1 MGGEVRSI
9 MHVSGPVYAYSKD
22 KPRSSILL
30 RGFSCNV
37 FAIDQGDEAWLVDAG
52 CGLIDRPRRIARWMR
67 ADGLNPAKITRLF
80 LTHAHPDH
88 GGGIGYFSTQFG
100 TEVCIHESEEPAL
113 AGGSRHLW
121 ESESIAARGKI
132 RDFYPAPMWLV
143 RSFARYSIGSTPRV
157 GKARLLKDGDVVKGS
172 KCDIVTIHT
181 PGHVPGHACYYLPG
195 HKAAFIGDLIDPSF
209 DHKASLNFPSSDF
222 DQMCQSIQAMA
233 RLDTEILCA
242 AHAKD
247 VMLGAGAIQE
257 LFAGTLAILNR
268 ARETTIDLLKRPG
281 GIRLK
286 DFAGHYPKETW
297 LMQDQICV
305 PFAVI
310 KSLEKEGRI
319 KAENGRYQLSETGI
333 A

>member
-1 MGGEVRSI
+1 

-22 KPRSSILL
+22 KPLSNVFL

-37 FAIDQGDEAWLVDAG
+37 FAIDQGDEVWLVDAG
-52 CGLIDRPRRIARWMR
+52 CGLIGRPRRIARWMK
-67 ADGLNPAKITRLF
+67 ADGLNPAMITRIF

-88 GGGIGYFSTQFG
+88 AGGIGFFSRRFG
-100 TEVCIHESEEPAL
+100 SEVYVHESEEIAL

-121 ESESIAARGKI
+121 DSESTAARGKI

-143 RSFARYSIGSTPRV
+143 RSFARYSIGSTPRAAKV
-157 GKARLLKDGDVVKGS
+157 RLLKDGDVVKGS
-172 KCDIVTIHT
+172 KVDIVTIHT

-195 HKAAFIGDLIDPSF
+195 AKTAFIGDLIDPSF

-233 RLDTEILCA
+233 RLDIEILCA

-247 VMLGAGAIQE
+247 IMRGANAIHE
-257 LFAGTLAILNR
+257 LFTGTLAVLAR
-268 ARETTIDLLKRPG
+268 AKETTIELLKLPG
-281 GIRLK
+281 GTQLK

-297 LMQDQICV
+297 RLQDQVCV

-310 KSLEKEGRI
+310 KSLEKEGRV
-319 KAENGRYQLSETGI
+319 KAENDRYQLSETGI
-333 A
+333 S